1 MIIGVCGFIGSGKDT
16 IADYLTNFHGFRR
29 ESFANSLKDAVSQ
42 VFGWDRTLL
51 EGRTKQAREW
61 REQVDPWWSQRL
73 NMPNLTPRLML
84 QLWGTEVCR
93 KGFHDDIWIA
103 SLENKLRNSTDD
115 IVISDCRFPNEIKSI
130 RDAGGIIVWVK
141 RGELPS
147 WYNDAL
153 SANKGEIQNFTW
165 ATSKTRLEKA
175 GIHASETAWVGTE
188 FDAILENDS
197 SMDELF
203 AKVKDLVQDRLAATS
218 HLHDAGVFDSLNTPS
233 LD

>member
-42 VFGWDRTLL
+42 VFGWDRTML

-61 REQVDPWWSQRL
+61 REQVDPWWAERL

-130 RDAGGIIVWVK
+130 KEAGGIIVWVK
-141 RGELPS
+141 RGELPE
-147 WYNDAL
+147 WYDWAV
-153 SANKGEIQNFTW
+153 SANKGEVQNFTW
-165 ATSKTRLEKA
+165 ATSKSKLEKA
-175 GIHASETAWVGTE
+175 GIHASETAWVGTD
-188 FDAILENDS
+188 FDAILSNDGS
-197 SMDELF
+197 IDDLF
-203 AKVKDLVQDRLAATS
+203 AKVKDLVLN
-218 HLHDAGVFDSLNTPS
+218 HLDANESPLYVGHADSLS
-233 LD
+233 IQS